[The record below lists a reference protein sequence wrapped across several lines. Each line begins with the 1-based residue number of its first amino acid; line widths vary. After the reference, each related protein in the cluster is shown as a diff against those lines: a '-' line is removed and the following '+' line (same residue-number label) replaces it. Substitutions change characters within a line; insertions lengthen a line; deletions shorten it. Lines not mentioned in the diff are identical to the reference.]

1 MKITELSP
9 LVKRITAGNA
19 SVFTG
24 PGTNTYIVGKENF
37 TVIDPGP
44 AIEEHIKD
52 IVKVCGEDI
61 SQILVTHTHPDHSPG
76 AKLLHERTAA
86 PVMGMYAKHPKHQDR
101 TFKPN
106 RELSEGDNINEVDH
120 TLTAIHT
127 PGHASNHIC
136 FFLEEEKMLF
146 TGDHIMEGSTVV
158 ISPPDGNMREY
169 IDSLE
174 KLKAL
179 GIETIAPGH
188 GETMRDANAVV
199 DWIVS
204 HRMFREKKVIDS
216 ITEASKA
223 TIDELIYSVYDDVD
237 KNLYGIAKYS
247 LEAHLNKLIEDD
259 RVLKD
264 EEYYFWKG

>member
-9 LVKRITAGNA
+9 LVKRLTAGNA

-76 AKLLHERTAA
+76 AKLLHQRTAA
-86 PVMGMYAKHPKHQDR
+86 PVMGMYAKYPKHQDR

-106 RELSEGDNINEVDH
+106 KELSEGDEIKEVDH
-120 TLTAIHT
+120 TLIAIHT

-158 ISPPDGNMREY
+158 ISPPDGNMTEY
-169 IDSLE
+169 IDSL
-174 KLKAL
+174 KLL
-179 GIETIAPGH
+179 ENYDIDYFAPGH
-188 GETMRDANAVV
+188 GNFMEEPSKTIQSIIR
-199 DWIVS
+199 
-204 HRMFREKKVIDS
+204 HRLSRESKVIRC
-216 ITEASKA
+216 I
-223 TIDELIYSVYDDVD
+223 VD
-237 KNLYGIAKYS
+237 KNNSK
-247 LEAHLNKLIEDD
+247 IEKIILDSEILPDD
-259 RVLKD
+259 GRMISTIEIIIFKN
-264 EEYYFWKG
+264 